1 MQAWWHHWR
10 LMAKLIQP
18 GLFLPMWADK
28 THWGFS
34 GEDLGHPSSDALQGG
49 TWSQDPAWGP
59 VFRKGVVLRTHC
71 AALYWDKGRKERK
84 WCDRPALL
92 HPSLYYE
99 IWSDLSHFSASS
111 GMQYSNTVITVLYKF
126 EVLYLHIF
134 ILYYFVQIREKSK
147 IQTNRPS
154 LIFSVNYTVWMC
166 WIFPFCLCKAW
177 TVMQQA
183 WTLVHYYTAPL
194 VTSLWYSLTTP
205 FLLWNTCWQY
215 GNADITDA
223 CAHCFIYQEWPQC
236 HWNE

>member
-1 MQAWWHHWR
+1 MTPLKAHGQ
-10 LMAKLIQP
+10 
-18 GLFLPMWADK
+18 
-28 THWGFS
+28 S
-34 GEDLGHPSSDALQGG
+34 N
-49 TWSQDPAWGP
+49 PAWVVPAHVSWQSPLRRFRGRSGP
-59 VFRKGVVLRTHC
+59 PQQWCTAGRNMESGPSVRSSVQEGSCAEDSLCSTVRGQRK
-71 AALYWDKGRKERK
+71 KGKEVM
-84 WCDRPALL
+84 WSTCP
-92 HPSLYYE
+92 PSPLLYYE
-99 IWSDLSHFSASS
+99 IWSDSSHFNASS

-134 ILYYFVQIREKSK
+134 ILYYFVQIRDKSK

-154 LIFSVNYTVWMC
+154 LIFSLNYTVWMC
-166 WIFPFCLCKAW
+166 WIFPFCLCKAG

-183 WTLVHYYTAPL
+183 WTHYYTAPL